1 MLEDLT
7 PGEQELAK
15 LMSSIS
21 DRCYSSGWMGNLEY
35 VLWNA
40 VQNGPCT
47 FGNDVISQGDVDRLK
62 QLSAACNRWIYY
74 DDETEETA
82 IEPAKWEKK
91 FKADVTED
99 PELLS
104 GIEVL

>member
-1 MLEDLT
+1 MLEDLN
-7 PGEQELAK
+7 PGEQKLAIA
-15 LMSSIS
+15 MSKIS
-21 DRCYSSGWMGNLEY
+21 ERCYDASWMGNLEY

-40 VQNGPCT
+40 LQNGPCT
-47 FGNDVISQGDVDRLK
+47 FGNDVISQQDIDQLK
-62 QLSAACNRWIYY
+62 QMSEACNRWIYF

-82 IEPAKWEKK
+82 IEPVKWQKK

-104 GIEVL
+104 GIQVL